1 MQSTTT
7 DLPVGCADPATVYLK
22 DSTGRVVYSFEKTLG
37 DASPEEHNRNVR
49 SRSARSLWPV
59 RRHPAS
65 GLSQGP
71 RRAVEQGQRKVKFPR
86 EAGGKSRPPQQPC
99 ESRIAHQTPQSK
111 RCS

>member
-37 DASPEEHNRNVR
+37 DASAEEHNRNGR
-49 SRSARSLWPV
+49 SRSACSLWGV
-59 RRHPAS
+59 RRHPPS

-71 RRAVEQGQRKVKFPR
+71 GRAVQQGQRKIKFLR
-86 EAGGKSRPPQQPC
+86 DADGKSRTPQQPRK
-99 ESRIAHQTPQSK
+99 SRIAHQTPES
-111 RCS
+111 